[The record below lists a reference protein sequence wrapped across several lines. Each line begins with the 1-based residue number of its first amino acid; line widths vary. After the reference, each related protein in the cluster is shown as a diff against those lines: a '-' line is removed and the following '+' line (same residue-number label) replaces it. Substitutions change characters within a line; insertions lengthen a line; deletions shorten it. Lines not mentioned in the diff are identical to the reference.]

1 MKEIKR
7 LEVTLIT
14 KEPFRIGAFEDVM
27 SAIHN
32 PVATVGGRA
41 VIQGSSLKGALRTAI
56 EEYLIQKYSDIPEM
70 KPCIPSP
77 ENTLSQDEKELI
89 EKGKYRGGGGCFY
102 SERNKSSSICPVCY
116 LLGATG
122 VSGFVRVP
130 YLYSDVTPEE
140 LYAVRIDRA
149 TNVVREKTN
158 RDYQI
163 IKDGAE
169 FKGELEILI
178 KDPRRNWTLGEKR
191 PIGIKERGFYGDNWL
206 DGEWNAE
213 KIIRELIKKRLES
226 IDILGGFKS
235 RGCGKV
241 EIEVSEVEVK

>member
-1 MKEIKR
+1 MKKIKK
-7 LEVTLIT
+7 LEVTLTT

-27 SAIHN
+27 SAVHN
-32 PVATVGGRA
+32 PVATVGGRV

-56 EEYLIQKYSDIPEM
+56 EDYLIQKYPDKPEM

-89 EKGKYRGGGGCFY
+89 EKGKYRKGGGCHY
-102 SERNKSSSICPVCY
+102 SERSKSSSICPVCY

-122 VSGFVRVP
+122 ISGFVRVP
-130 YLYSDVTPEE
+130 YLYTDVTPEE
-140 LYAVRIDRA
+140 LYATRIDRA

-163 IKDGAE
+163 IKDGVE
-169 FKGELEILI
+169 FKGKLEILI
-178 KDPRRNWTLGEKR
+178 EDPQRNWILGEKR
-191 PIGIKERGFYGDNWL
+191 PIGTKEKEFYGDNWL
-206 DGEWNAE
+206 NREWNAE
-213 KIIRELIKKRLES
+213 KIIGELIKERLKS

>member
-1 MKEIKR
+1 MKEARR
-7 LEVTLIT
+7 LKITLIT
-14 KEPFRIGAFEDVM
+14 KEPFRIGAFENVM

-56 EEYLIQKYSDIPEM
+56 EDYLIQECSDIPEM

-89 EKGKYRGGGGCFY
+89 EKGKYRKGGGCHY

-130 YLYSDVTPEE
+130 YLYTDVAPEE

-163 IKDGAE
+163 IKDGTKFE
-169 FKGELEILI
+169 GELEILI
-178 KDPRRNWTLGEKR
+178 KDSRRNWTLGEKR
-191 PIGIKERGFYGDNWL
+191 SIGKEARGFYGDSWL
-206 DGEWNAE
+206 NERWNAE
-213 KIIRELIKKRLES
+213 RIIKELIKERLED
-226 IDILGGFKS
+226 INILGGFKS

-241 EIEVSEVEVK
+241 EIKVNGTQ